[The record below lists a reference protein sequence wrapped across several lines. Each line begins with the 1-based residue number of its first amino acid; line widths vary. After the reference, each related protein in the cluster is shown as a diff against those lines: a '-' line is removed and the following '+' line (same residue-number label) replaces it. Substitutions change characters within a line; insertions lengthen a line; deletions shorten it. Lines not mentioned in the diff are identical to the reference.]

1 LQTLRKSLF
10 TQIYGF
16 DPIKEIRQSKQE
28 QPRNPEYRRWGVA
41 PLDDTLFVS
50 DGTTE
55 DGGVVGIKIS
65 TKTKKEIDKTK
76 PIANV
81 GNHLVYYNTNNWR
94 YWPNHAL
101 IHKGAIKEVLG
112 DIDKSENLYNIDKL
126 VKARMDLPILTYN
139 KNITIGG
146 LTNPLDKWEDSVEF
160 PFDGDLDGRHDK
172 SPVLK
177 LKEKRV

>member
-1 LQTLRKSLF
+1 MVGP
-10 TQIYGF
+10 IYL
-16 DPIKEIRQSKQE
+16 IK
-28 QPRNPEYRRWGVA
+28 
-41 PLDDTLFVS
+41 L
-50 DGTTE
+50 
-55 DGGVVGIKIS
+55 IKIS

-160 PFDGDLDGRHDK
+160 PFYGDLDGRHDK